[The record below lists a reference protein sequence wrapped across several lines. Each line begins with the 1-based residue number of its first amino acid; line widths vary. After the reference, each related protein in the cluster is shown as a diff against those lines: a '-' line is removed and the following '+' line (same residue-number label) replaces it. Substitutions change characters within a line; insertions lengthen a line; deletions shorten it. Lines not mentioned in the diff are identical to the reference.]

1 MLRRRRP
8 ILRGAM
14 VGGIGYAAG
23 KAAANRSGR
32 EGSPEQPPA
41 APEGQPAPAT
51 PSGGMAGQLQ
61 QLGKLRDSGVLT
73 PEEFER
79 AKQKII
85 ATNGQEVKP

>member
-23 KAAANRSGR
+23 KAAANRSGGAESQEQR
-32 EGSPEQPPA
+32 LAGS
-41 APEGQPAPAT
+41 EGQPATAT
-51 PSGGMAGQLQ
+51 PSGGMAEQLE
-61 QLGKLRDSGVLT
+61 QLGKLRDTGVLT
-73 PEEFER
+73 PEEFDR

-85 ATNGQEVKP
+85 ETDGQEVK